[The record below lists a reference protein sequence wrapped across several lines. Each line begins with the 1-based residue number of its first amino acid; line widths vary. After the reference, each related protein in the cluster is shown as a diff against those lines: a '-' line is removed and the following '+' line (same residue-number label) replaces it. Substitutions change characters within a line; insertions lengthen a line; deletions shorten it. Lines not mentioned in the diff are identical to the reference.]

1 MGLVG
6 YFLYNIKYGDTNT
19 LFNKYGNNNQIEKK
33 SINTENF
40 IHDHNPIFGPSTAL
54 VTIFAFEDF
63 ECPFCRQSFPI
74 MKKIKEKYGPA
85 IRIIFKHTPIVGI
98 HPDSLLAHI
107 ASTCAQDQNK
117 FWEYYDLL
125 YTYQKLD
132 KDSLLSYAESLA
144 INNSKFQQCLETN
157 TNLNNIETDLKDAAQ
172 IGLQGTPTYLVNG
185 KQIQGVL
192 SEDDWSN
199 LILQE
204 LK

>member
-1 MGLVG
+1 MNILKPQQKWYQSTGGAIFLGIIIFFLVAGILFMGLVG

-19 LFNKYGNNNQIEKK
+19 LFNKYGNNNQIKK
-33 SINTENF
+33 
-40 IHDHNPIFGPSTAL
+40 
-54 VTIFAFEDF
+54 
-63 ECPFCRQSFPI
+63 
-74 MKKIKEKYGPA
+74 KYGPA